1 VASGKR
7 EFAFKNPKLV
17 DLQKWDAAAKK
28 LTGRGFFT
36 EILG

>member
-7 EFAFKNPKLV
+7 EFAFKNPNLV
-17 DLQKWDAAAKK
+17 DLQTWDAAAKK

-36 EILG
+36 